1 MAENLRLC
9 PQCCEG
15 HMRPISKVAE
25 EDGIIEFYECD
36 NEYCRYKSANTG
48 MDQGVSVGEQSN
60 EPIMCSKCNI
70 LFNSELGYKQHYD
83 EKHNAS
89 TSD

>member
-15 HMRPISKVAE
+15 NMRPISKVAE
-25 EDGIIEFYECD
+25 GDGIIESYECD
-36 NEYCRYKSANTG
+36 NEYCRYKSANTEV
-48 MDQGVSVGEQSN
+48 DQGVSVGEQTN
-60 EPIMCSKCNI
+60 EHIMCSKCNI
-70 LFNSELGYKQHYD
+70 MFNTELEYKQHYD

>member
-15 HMRPISKVAE
+15 NMRPISKVAE
-25 EDGIIEFYECD
+25 GDGIIESYECD
-36 NEYCRYKSANTG
+36 NEYCRYKSANTDV
-48 MDQGVSVGEQSN
+48 DQGVSVGEQTN

-89 TSD
+89 ASD